1 MGRDELGD
9 CCKIDLLFLRSGDD
23 DIWVWGVCSS
33 FTSKFEVGVWGFIF
47 VGGSVKWS
55 PTASVLGSLF
65 VKDTESVSDRGW
77 SFDY

>member
-1 MGRDELGD
+1 MGRDELGN
-9 CCKIDLLFLRSGDD
+9 CCKIDLFFLRSGDD

-33 FTSKFEVGVWGFIF
+33 FTSKFEVGVQGFIF

-55 PTASVLGSLF
+55 PTASVLGSFF
-65 VKDTESVSDRGW
+65 VKDMESVSDRGW